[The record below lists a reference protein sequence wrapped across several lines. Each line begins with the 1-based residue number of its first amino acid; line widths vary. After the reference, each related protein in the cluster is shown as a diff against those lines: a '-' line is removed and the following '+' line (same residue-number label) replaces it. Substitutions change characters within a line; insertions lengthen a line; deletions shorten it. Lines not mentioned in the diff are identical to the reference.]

1 MENPRFKVII
11 VGGSVA
17 GLTLAH
23 CLDQANIEYLVLEKH
38 ANIQTNIGG
47 SIVLMPNGCRILDQL
62 GVYSLVEKSASPI
75 RVAHTGYPDGYG
87 FPVTILTRFQLLNAL
102 YAAFKDSSKI
112 RTGCKVVKVELN
124 DKCVSV
130 WTDDGQEYQGHI
142 VVGADGV
149 HSTVRSEIWR
159 ISDDKQPGWITE
171 DEKHGMHAEYRCIF
185 GISQPVVG
193 INPGEQ
199 IIRCFKNLSFLV
211 FPGKDGCIGW
221 FAIQKLDRKYIYPTA
236 PRLSHDEVREK
247 AENLVDFP
255 IWKGV
260 RFGDIWMRTTGYSS
274 TSLEEN
280 LFRTWHYGRAICVGD
295 SISKLAPNIAQGA
308 NMAIEN
314 VAALANV
321 LHRISALEEP
331 SDCIINGLLRN
342 LATGLFPRFENMH
355 RVARSVVRFH
365 SQQGWIKPL
374 LGRYLY
380 PLSGDLL
387 FYSISSLLADAT
399 AVDYIPLPNRSKGKW
414 ESAINKKKVL
424 CQLALLVVMLIF
436 CHHFTRGRI
445 PPLA

>member
-1 MENPRFKVII
+1 MENPRLKVII

-23 CLDQANIEYLVLEKH
+23 CLDQANIEYLVLERH

-112 RTGCKVVKVELN
+112 RTGCRVVKVELK
-124 DKCVSV
+124 DKSVSV
-130 WTDDGQEYQGHI
+130 WTNDGQEYQGHI

-159 ISDDKQPGWITE
+159 IADDKQPGWITE
-171 DEKHGMHAEYRCIF
+171 DEKQGK
-185 GISQPVVG
+185 PVVG

-199 IIRCFKNLSFLV
+199 IVRCFKNLSFLI

-221 FAIQKLDRKYIYPTA
+221 FVIQKLDRKYIYPTA
-236 PRLSHDEVREK
+236 PRLSHAEVREK

-295 SISKLAPNIAQGA
+295 SISKLTPNIAQGA

-314 VAALANV
+314 AAALANV

-424 CQLALLVVMLIF
+424 CQLALLVVVLIF

-445 PPLA
+445 PPLD